1 MEKYTFGSC
10 RLRTRLSP
18 GAHPTRRGL
27 HRGRTQHMPLSAAD
41 VKTRCSRRVEGTHEH
56 RSAHMECAWSI
67 KSGTR
72 GPGWHPACAV
82 GTISVVAPLTRGLR
96 SMCRLLRD
104 TCGVVAGAKVERPR
118 PRYIHAFRRPP
129 AANDRVRASALPG
142 DLPRRRMR
150 TYSITV
156 LARCSPTC
164 GGGRSACQCMSCRRC
179 ERSGASGAG
188 TPSTQNGRKTPPC

>member
-1 MEKYTFGSC
+1 MLGTSLLGQVYILLTQPNREPQCLIQFQ
-10 RLRTRLSP
+10 RN
-18 GAHPTRRGL
+18 AL
-27 HRGRTQHMPLSAAD
+27 HL
-41 VKTRCSRRVEGTHEH
+41 
-56 RSAHMECAWSI
+56 
-67 KSGTR
+67 KSETR

-188 TPSTQNGRKTPPC
+188 TPSTLWKAAERGRAARCGRGRGGAGDARCGVRCG